1 MTVTSLLSFVF
12 LFSALSVKAQYGL
25 EIGFNGG
32 VSYYMGDINYV
43 RQFYHPRHNIG
54 ASIKFHFSNRF
65 DLRLGYFNSMLV
77 GNDADFNDI
86 ETYGITDMSYLFKG
100 KKDFN
105 GDISKWCVDEVKN
118 MEGMFENAKA
128 FNQDISNWDVS
139 NVVDMSGMFMCASS
153 FNQPIGTWNIKRVCN
168 MSYMFEYAT
177 AFNQDLSK
185 WKGMSVNTED
195 MFVGSGLE
203 GNEPAWY
210 K

>member
-1 MTVTSLLSFVF
+1 MIQQN
-12 LFSALSVKAQYGL
+12 KEY
-25 EIGFNGG
+25 
-32 VSYYMGDINYV
+32 
-43 RQFYHPRHNIG
+43 
-54 ASIKFHFSNRF
+54 RF
-65 DLRLGYFNSMLV
+65 RLGGSTQKGFYKYSPRNKEELKTLMDILINER